1 MFRVGR
7 VRGVRQTQAAL
18 REARRELNKVKRDT
32 LADVVARRVVP
43 TANMMAPSP
52 AKGTMVGRATTRG
65 AYLTTTAR
73 GQRRRMVG
81 YLNFGGQIRTALR
94 PKRAQALS
102 WEGPGGR
109 VYTMRVRTPRRFG
122 GKHWM
127 ERAARL
133 HRGSVRIALA
143 RELPR
148 AIQAHIDRSG
158 PPR

>member
-1 MFRVGR
+1 MLRLGR

-18 REARRELNKVKRDT
+18 REARRELNKVTRGT
-32 LADVVARRVVP
+32 FADVVQRRVVP
-43 TANMMAPSP
+43 TANALAPSP
-52 AKGTMVGRATTRG
+52 ARGTMVARATTRS
-65 AYLTTTAR
+65 AYLTTNAR
-73 GQRRRMVG
+73 GQRRRMIG

-94 PKRAQALS
+94 PKRARALS

-109 VYTMRVRTPRRFG
+109 VYTMRVRTPRRFA

-127 ERAARL
+127 ERAAQL
-133 HRGSVRIALA
+133 HRGSVRVALA